1 MIFMNFD
8 EEIRKIVVEDIER
21 EAKKELGK
29 PYFWGASGN
38 RNFDCSSF
46 VQYVNG
52 KFKVEL
58 PRVAKDQFENGN
70 LVTKVYDE
78 KMLKKGDR
86 LYFKNDPKR
95 PEIVAHTGIYLGNGK
110 MIHASSKSGKVVV
123 DDLKKRPDLL
133 GKNFAGAK
141 RDIDFKKAK
150 QIFYEKNKKKVD
162 ELKIF
167 GNSMMKTTNQLVSKN
182 KTGEK
187 IAQNNKKAKS
197 SVSKPKPKLDLGKMV
212 ENFFKPKSKKNKE
225 KSKSR

>member
-1 MIFMNFD
+1 MNFD

-21 EAKKELGK
+21 EARKELGK

-86 LYFKNDPKR
+86 LYFKKR
-95 PEIVAHTGIYLGNGK
+95 
-110 MIHASSKSGKVVV
+110 S
-123 DDLKKRPDLL
+123 
-133 GKNFAGAK
+133 
-141 RDIDFKKAK
+141 
-150 QIFYEKNKKKVD
+150 
-162 ELKIF
+162 
-167 GNSMMKTTNQLVSKN
+167 
-182 KTGEK
+182 
-187 IAQNNKKAKS
+187 
-197 SVSKPKPKLDLGKMV
+197 
-212 ENFFKPKSKKNKE
+212 
-225 KSKSR
+225 

>member
-1 MIFMNFD
+1 MNFD
-8 EEIRKIVVEDIER
+8 EEIRKIVLEDIER

-52 KFKVEL
+52 KFKIGL
-58 PRVAKDQFENGN
+58 PRVARDQFENGKF
-70 LVTKVYDE
+70 VTKVYDE
-78 KMLKKGDR
+78 KILKKGDR

-95 PEIVAHTGIYLGNGK
+95 PGIVAHTGIYLGNGK
-110 MIHASSKSGKVVV
+110 MIHVSSKSGKVVV

-141 RDIDFKKAK
+141 RDVDLKKAK
-150 QIFYEKNKKKVD
+150 QIFYEKNKKNVD
-162 ELKIF
+162 ELKVL
-167 GNSMMKTTNQLVSKN
+167 GNSIMKTTNQLTSKN
-182 KTGEK
+182 KAGEK
-187 IAQNNKKAKS
+187 IAQNNKKVKS
-197 SVSKPKPKLDLGKMV
+197 NVSKQKSKLDLGKMV
-212 ENFFKPKSKKNKE
+212 EKFFKSKPKKNNE

>member
-95 PEIVAHTGIYLGNGK
+95 PGIVAHTGIYLGNGK

-123 DDLKKRPDLL
+123 DDLKKRSDLL

-187 IAQNNKKAKS
+187 IAQNNKKAKL

>member
-21 EAKKELGK
+21 EARKELGK

-95 PEIVAHTGIYLGNGK
+95 PGIVAHTGIYLGNGK

-141 RDIDFKKAK
+141 RDVDFKKAK
-150 QIFYEKNKKKVD
+150 QIFYEKK
-162 ELKIF
+162 
-167 GNSMMKTTNQLVSKN
+167 
-182 KTGEK
+182 
-187 IAQNNKKAKS
+187 
-197 SVSKPKPKLDLGKMV
+197 
-212 ENFFKPKSKKNKE
+212 
-225 KSKSR
+225 